1 MLYLSP
7 KIKKLSNHNTTPFN
21 IVAKTQ
27 QGLEPILADELAKLG
42 ATNIELHKRAV
53 SFYGDNLVLYKAN
66 LHARTALRI
75 LVPIKKFSAIN
86 EQQLY
91 DEVKKIKWDEF
102 MDANDTLS
110 VEASSNS
117 DFFNHTKYIAL
128 KTKDAIVDQ
137 FRENYGVRPNVDL
150 EQPILK
156 LNLHIFQNECTLSL
170 DSSGESL
177 HRRGYRAD
185 ANLAPLNEVTAA
197 ALIIHS
203 GWNGEGNF
211 VDGMCGSGTI
221 LIEAAMYAKNIPAN
235 MNRKWFGFM
244 GWKNF
249 DSKLWDEIKLEALN
263 NIRPSKAHFI
273 GNDAVFKVIEI
284 ARGNVIKAGLEN
296 DIKLSN
302 MRFEEQKAPEGG
314 GIIIMNPPYGERIEM
329 EDVNGFYRMIGDT
342 LKKNFTGYDAWI
354 ISSNK
359 EALKHMH
366 LTASKKLV
374 VWNGQLECKFH
385 KYQMYRGTLRIK
397 KNKGS

>member
-1 MLYLSP
+1 MKNL
-7 KIKKLSNHNTTPFN
+7 NTNTFN
-21 IVAKTQ
+21 IVVKTQ
-27 QGLEPILADELAKLG
+27 QGLEPLLANEIEKLG

-53 SFYGDNLVLYKAN
+53 SFWGNSSVLYKTN
-66 LHARTALRI
+66 LHARTALRV
-75 LVPIKKFSAIN
+75 LVPIKKFTATN
-86 EQQLY
+86 EQELY
-91 DEVKKIKWDEF
+91 DEVKKINWEEY

-137 FRENYGVRPNVDL
+137 FRDKFGVRPDVDL
-150 EQPILK
+150 VQPTIK
-156 LNLHIFQNECTLSL
+156 LNLHIFQNECTLAL

-197 ALIIHS
+197 ALIINS

-221 LIEAAMYAKNIPAN
+221 LIEAAMFAKNIPPN
-235 MNRKWFGFM
+235 MSRKWFGFM

-249 DSKLWDEIKLEALN
+249 DKQLWNNIKQEAEE
-263 NIRPSKAHFI
+263 NIRPSKANFI
-273 GNDAVFKVIEI
+273 GNDCVFKVIDI
-284 ARGNVIKAGLEN
+284 AKNNVIKAGLQN

-329 EDVNGFYRMIGDT
+329 DDVNGFYRLLADT
-342 LKKNFTGYDAWI
+342 LKKNFTGFDAWI

-366 LTASKKLV
+366 LTASKRMV

-385 KYQMYRGTLRIK
+385 KYQMY
-397 KNKGS
+397 KGSMREDKQ

>member
-1 MLYLSP
+1 MTH
-7 KIKKLSNHNTTPFN
+7 HNSHPFN

-27 QGLEPILADELAKLG
+27 QGLEPILANELEKLG
-42 ATNIELHKRAV
+42 ATNIEHHKRAV
-53 SFYGDNLVLYKAN
+53 SFYGDNTVLYKAN
-66 LHARTALRI
+66 LHARTALRV
-75 LVPIKKFSAIN
+75 LVPIKKFSATN

-91 DEVKKIKWDEF
+91 DEVKKINWDEY
-102 MDANDTLS
+102 MDANDTLA

-137 FRENYGVRPNVDL
+137 FREKYGIRPSVDI
-150 EQPILK
+150 EQPTLK
-156 LNLHIFQNECTLSL
+156 LNLHIFQNDCTLSL

-211 VDGMCGSGTI
+211 IDGMCGSGTI
-221 LIEAAMYAKNIPAN
+221 LIEAAMYAKNIPPN
-235 MNRKWFGFM
+235 FNRKWFGFM

-249 DSKLWDEIKLEALN
+249 DSKLWNSIKQEAEN
-263 NIRPSKAHFI
+263 NIRPSKAKFI
-273 GNDAVFKVIEI
+273 GNDAVYKVIEI
-284 ARGNVIKAGLEN
+284 ARGNVLKAGLED

-302 MRFEEQKAPEGG
+302 KRFEEQKAPEGG

-354 ISSNK
+354 ISSNR

-366 LTASKKLV
+366 LTASKKLI

-385 KYQMYRGTLRIK
+385 KYQMYRGTRRKDKEAL
-397 KNKGS
+397 